1 MNRVELEAFVAERT
15 GIKKNDV
22 AKVLDAT
29 LDIVTKALSDG
40 DTVRLVGFMTLN
52 VKDRAARVGK
62 NPKTGETIP
71 IAASRKV
78 AFRAGKDLTKAVNR
92 R

>member
-1 MNRVELEAFVAERT
+1 MNRVELEAYVAERT
-15 GIKKNDV
+15 GIKKHVV
-22 AKVLDAT
+22 ADVLDAT
-29 LDIVTKALSDG
+29 LDIVTKALREG

-71 IAASRKV
+71 IPASRKV
-78 AFRAGKDLTKAVNR
+78 TFRAGKDLAKAVNGK
-92 R
+92 